1 MSFGKRFFESKRVL
15 VVITSIL
22 IAVIVGCGITV
33 GVVLTSYEQASAENS
48 TQISK
53 LQSGLDAD
61 KQKDTPTS
69 TSTLS
74 EAGMKIADVQT
85 QYSQLN
91 TVNVNNDAIKD
102 ADKGIADYDSKGDF
116 RLPWFVPTSGSIT
129 WSFVSTSTAYNEYDA
144 VDSMW
149 VAKDKDG
156 TIVAFVTGVY
166 HVQTKTFDS
175 FNFIVTSAGKKLDSS
190 QTAKAKS
197 VISAA
202 IGVGNNA

>member
-33 GVVLTSYEQASAENS
+33 GVVLTSYEQASTENS

-53 LQSGLDAD
+53 LQSSLDAD

-91 TVNVNNDAIKD
+91 TVNVNNDTIKQND
-102 ADKGIADYDSKGDF
+102 QGLADYDSKGDF
-116 RLPWFVPTSGSIT
+116 RLPWFVPTNGSIT
-129 WSFVSTSTAYNEYDA
+129 WSFVSTSTAYNEYDD

-175 FNFIVTSAGKKLDSS
+175 FNLIVTSVGKKLDSS

-197 VISAA
+197 VVSTA

>member
-1 MSFGKRFFESKRVL
+1 MSFGKQFFESKRVL

-33 GVVLTSYEQASAENS
+33 GVVLTSYEQASAANS

-91 TVNVNNDAIKD
+91 TVNDNNDAIKD
-102 ADKGIADYDSKGDF
+102 ADKGIVEYDSKGDF

-129 WSFVSTSTAYNEYDA
+129 WSFVSTSTAYNEYDD

-175 FNFIVTSAGKKLDSS
+175 FNLIVTSAGKKLDSS

-197 VISAA
+197 VVSAA

>member
-33 GVVLTSYEQASAENS
+33 GVVLTSYEQASAANA

-91 TVNVNNDAIKD
+91 SVNVNNDAIKD
-102 ADKGIADYDSKGDF
+102 ADKVLVNKVY
-116 RLPWFVPTSGSIT
+116 
-129 WSFVSTSTAYNEYDA
+129 TA
-144 VDSMW
+144 
-149 VAKDKDG
+149 
-156 TIVAFVTGVY
+156 
-166 HVQTKTFDS
+166 
-175 FNFIVTSAGKKLDSS
+175 L
-190 QTAKAKS
+190 
-197 VISAA
+197 
-202 IGVGNNA
+202 

>member
-15 VVITSIL
+15 VVVTSIL
-22 IAVIVGCGITV
+22 VAVIIGCGITV
-33 GVVLTSYEQASAENS
+33 GVVLTSYESASAENA

-53 LQSGLDAD
+53 LQSGLDSS
-61 KQKDTPTS
+61 KEKDTPTS

-74 EAGMKIADVQT
+74 EAGMKIANIQT

-91 TVNVNNDAIKD
+91 TTTVSTDAIKD
-102 ADKGIADYDSKGDF
+102 ADKGVADYDSKGDF

-129 WSFVSTSTAYNEYDA
+129 WSFVSTSTAYNEYDD

-156 TIVAFVTGVY
+156 SIVAFVTGVY
-166 HVQTKTFDS
+166 HVPTKTFDS
-175 FNFIVTSAGKKLDSS
+175 FNMIVTSVGKKLDSS
-190 QTAKAKS
+190 QTEKVKS
-197 VISAA
+197 VVSAA
-202 IGVGNNA
+202 IGVGSNA